1 MKGAIWRLPEME
13 EYTNDVLQLTKLA
26 DVDTTPYG
34 TDLKTIVYHPTDSK
48 KLISVVDNNFILWDL
63 ANERPQVS
71 NFAFIVA
78 ITIAVLQQLQL
89 IFCFKY
95 NFIFLEIT

>member
-1 MKGAIWRLPEME
+1 MKGAIWRLPEIE

-34 TDLKTIVYHPTDSK
+34 TDLKTIVYHPADSK

-63 ANERPQVS
+63 ANDGPQVS
-71 NFAFIVA
+71 NFPFVV
-78 ITIAVLQQLQL
+78 TIMIANVSLQ
-89 IFCFKY
+89 I
-95 NFIFLEIT
+95 